1 MALSDPSSEI
11 RCSDAER
18 EQAAA
23 SIREHYAAGRLTDE
37 ELGARLEGVYGA
49 RTVGQLRELQR
60 DLPALPASLG
70 AQRAELAER
79 RRMLQRRLL
88 QQSGGGV
95 ALFVVCT
102 AIWAAD
108 GHQGSFW
115 PVWILIVVLVP
126 LLRNGWRMYGP
137 APDLDR
143 VEAEL
148 ERRERHAQRRS
159 RRARREARRRG

>member
-1 MALSDPSSEI
+1 VALSDPSSEL

-18 EQAAA
+18 EQAAGA
-23 SIREHYAAGRLTDE
+23 IREHYAAGRLDDE
-37 ELGARLEGVYGA
+37 ELGQRLEAIYAA
-49 RTVGQLRELQR
+49 RTVGQLAELQR
-60 DLPALPASLG
+60 DLPALPTSVST
-70 AQRAELAER
+70 QRAELAER
-79 RRMLQRRLL
+79 RRMLQRRLV

-95 ALFVVCT
+95 CLFAVCT
-102 AIWAAD
+102 AIWAAS
-108 GHQGSFW
+108 GHRGGFW

-148 ERRERHAQRRS
+148 ERRERHARRRS
-159 RRARREARRRG
+159 RRARRHAQRL